1 MAAEAIATIAKE
13 LDGFEQEGAPRRR
26 PSKRWW
32 RSCMRAVAKAKEL
45 QSNRPDEELDQELL
59 RQQIKD
65 YMVSSV
71 VCV

>member
-1 MAAEAIATIAKE
+1 
-13 LDGFEQEGAPRRR
+13 
-26 PSKRWW
+26 
-32 RSCMRAVAKAKEL
+32 MRAVAKAMEL